1 MGSMGYRRFLLSFF
15 VVLAVGSAAAAVTDF
30 VVDPYDIWRAG
41 KPRLVP
47 TRPEVRFHDRQHKA
61 VEVWRRQATVAA
73 LGSSRVQ
80 IGIPDESPAYGDE
93 LAINLGLPGGT
104 MYEVLRYLQFA
115 HAVHPLHTVVLGLD
129 PLMFD
134 GNTRRASVEFN
145 EGRLATSHAPR
156 PGVAWEDVAPTLL
169 SFDALNAT
177 RRTLLKRGRPDYVS
191 AGGARTEAFMQQ
203 EFDRLGGAHAMFQLS
218 DKSYLAW
225 FRCFRLPREKD
236 PPHFDDFQA
245 LLDFVQ
251 AQHLALKLY
260 ISPVHARQLALVQ
273 TAGQWEAREAWL
285 RRVVQL
291 VAAANAR
298 DPAQPLEVWDFSGP
312 TAVTAEELPN
322 DAAQPMARYWDTSHF
337 KFAIGHRVLAHL
349 LRDQRDPGFG
359 EALNPATLEQRLV
372 SQRQAVAA
380 WRASH
385 PTDDAELAHAWA
397 ELNAQA
403 GSKSCEGVRD
413 QAAQP

>member
-1 MGSMGYRRFLLSFF
+1 MFSMGHRRFLVSFL
-15 VVLAVGSAAAAVTDF
+15 VILTLGCAVAAATDYL
-30 VVDPYDIWRAG
+30 VDPYDIWRSG
-41 KPRLVP
+41 PPRLVP

-80 IGIPDESPAYGDE
+80 IGLPDESPAYGGE
-93 LAINLGLPGGT
+93 TAINLGLPGST

-115 HAVHPLHTVVLGLD
+115 HAVHPLRTVVLGLD

-145 EGRLATSHAPR
+145 EGRLALAHAPR

-177 RRTLLKRGRPDYVS
+177 RRTLQKRGRPDYVS
-191 AGGARTEAFMQQ
+191 AGGARTEAFMEQ
-203 EFDRLGGAHAMFQLS
+203 EFARLGGAHAMFKLS

-225 FRCFRLPREKD
+225 FRCFRLPLEKD

-245 LLDFVQ
+245 LLDFAQ

-260 ISPVHARQLALVQ
+260 VSPVHARQLALVQ

-298 DPAQPLEVWDFSGP
+298 GPVEPLELWDFSGP
-312 TAVTAEELPN
+312 TEVTSEALPL
-322 DAAQPMARYWDTSHF
+322 DSAQPMARYWDTSHF
-337 KFAIGHRVLAHL
+337 KFAIGHRVLANV
-349 LRDQRDPGFG
+349 LRGEREPGFG
-359 EALNPATLEQRLV
+359 ELLEPSTLEQRMLR
-372 SQRQAVAA
+372 QRAAVAA
-380 WRASH
+380 WRATH
-385 PTDDAELAHAWA
+385 PQDDDELAAAWA
-397 ELNAQA
+397 ELNRA
-403 GSKSCEGVRD
+403 GAKSCEGVRD